1 MKENYNITEL
11 NTAVKPF
18 VSSRSSTATPALR

>member
-1 MKENYNITEL
+1 MEL

-18 VSSRSSTATPALR
+18 MLLKLLKRGGEVEVQIDRAG